1 METVSDYEISG
12 EWVNVNTLSSIAI
25 GQQITLH
32 NAGRAGDIIEV
43 AVSELEPSTSF
54 RGVPIKSLTPQFRVA
69 PQIFPIWVRY
79 IRYDLNGT
87 ITPEPQRKCLL
98 NVQSIADIQ
107 EIGGIPSTL
116 LTSNDKDML
125 LKVSIG
131 NLSDVAYVLAS
142 QLSSI
147 VEYQENIA
155 LQLRLLNAKTE
166 EAFETQITQ
175 DDV

>member
-1 METVSDYEISG
+1 MQTENDYPISSS
-12 EWVNVNTLSSIAI
+12 WVDINELSGIAI
-25 GQQITLH
+25 GQQMALH

-43 AVSELEPSTSF
+43 AVSELEPISTF
-54 RGVPIKSLTPQFRVA
+54 RGIAIKALTPMFLVS
-69 PQIFPIWVRY
+69 PQDLPLWVRY
-79 IRYDLNGT
+79 IRYDLTGT
-87 ITPEPQRKCLL
+87 ITPLPVRTCLL

-107 EIGGIPSTL
+107 EIGGIPSAL

-142 QLSSI
+142 QLSSL
-147 VEYQENIA
+147 VESQENTV